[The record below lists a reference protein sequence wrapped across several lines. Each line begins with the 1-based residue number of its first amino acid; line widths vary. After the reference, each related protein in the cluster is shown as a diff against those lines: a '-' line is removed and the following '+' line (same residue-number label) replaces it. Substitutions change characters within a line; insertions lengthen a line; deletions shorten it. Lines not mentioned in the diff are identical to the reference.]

1 MASPAIQ
8 SLPSVCKTRTDL
20 LDRLASA
27 VERLGRAKLSLRE
40 SVDDKVVSS
49 SRFFG
54 SEVERLRTD
63 CGLIRAELEYH
74 RASHGC

>member
-1 MASPAIQ
+1 MAASAIP
-8 SLPSVCKTRTDL
+8 SLSAVCKTRSDI

-27 VERLGRAKLSLRE
+27 VERLGRAKLSLCGCME
-40 SVDDKVVSS
+40 DCASTPGPFVA
-49 SRFFG
+49 G
-54 SEVERLRTD
+54 EVEQLRTD

>member
-8 SLPSVCKTRTDL
+8 YIPLVCKTRTDL
-20 LDRLASA
+20 LDRLANA

-40 SVDDKVVSS
+40 SVEERVFTS
-49 SRFFG
+49 SRFFS
-54 SEVERLRTD
+54 SEVDKLRND